1 MVGEFFFLVWM
12 QRLGLERDKEE
23 KEEEE
28 EKGELLGG
36 IGWVWQ
42 DLDRLY

>member
-12 QRLGLERDKEE
+12 QRLGLKRDKEE
-23 KEEEE
+23 EEEE

-36 IGWVWQ
+36 LVECGRV
-42 DLDRLY
+42 